1 MNELIKI
8 EKSNVGGDLIETVN
22 ARELHGFLEVGRD
35 FSTWI
40 KRRIEQYG
48 FEEGVDFCSFL
59 SESTGNRSS
68 KGCAFDSPFRG
79 NQTSGRGGDRRSIE
93 YHISIGMAKELAMV
107 ENNDQG
113 RKVRRYFIEC
123 EKRLKQVVN
132 NPLPLLSPKEEDFRV
147 LEFIA
152 NSLRLPDSGKL
163 GMYEKYCKHQAPQLL
178 PALPSYAVDSP
189 TGSTAGSSEPTVP
202 ISNVVEGIMS
212 AAKANKAL
220 DKAGLLEQRF
230 RKSSNGEKAFW
241 SVTEKGLNY
250 GKNITSPHNQRETQP
265 HWYVSKK
272 EDLVNIIKNNMQ

>member
-8 EKSNVGGDLIETVN
+8 EKNSVGGDLIETVN

-68 KGCAFDSPFRG
+68 KGCAFDSPEMG

-113 RKVRRYFIEC
+113 RKVRRYFIDC
-123 EKRLKQVVN
+123 EKRLKQVTN
-132 NPLPLLSPKEEDFRV
+132 QSAPLLSEYEKDLKVIGVIAEVLRV
-147 LEFIA
+147 SE
-152 NSLRLPDSGKL
+152 SSKL
-163 GMYEKYCKHQAPQLL
+163 GMVKTYCEKHVSRVAPL
-178 PALPSYAVDSP
+178 LPSYAVDSP
-189 TGSTAGSSEPTVP
+189 TGSTAGSSEPTMP

>member
-22 ARELHGFLEVGRD
+22 ARELHSFLEVQTRYND
-35 FSTWI
+35 WI
-40 KRRIEQYG
+40 IRRISEYG
-48 FEEGVDFCSFL
+48 FVEESDFYSFL
-59 SESTGNRSS
+59 SESSGGRPS
-68 KGCAFDSPFRG
+68 K
-79 NQTSGRGGDRRSIE
+79 E
-93 YHISIGMAKELAMV
+93 YAISIGMAKELAMV
-107 ENNDQG
+107 ERNEKG
-113 RKVRRYFIEC
+113 RKARQYFIEC
-123 EKRLKQVVN
+123 EKRLKQVTNQPV
-132 NPLPLLSPKEEDFRV
+132 PLLSEYEKDLKVIGVIAEVLRV
-147 LEFIA
+147 SE
-152 NSLRLPDSGKL
+152 SSKL
-163 GMYEKYCKHQAPQLL
+163 GMVKTYCEKHVSRVAPL
-178 PALPSYAVDSP
+178 LPSYAVDSP
-189 TGSTAGSSEPTVP
+189 AGSTAGSIGSSEPTIP

>member
-22 ARELHGFLEVGRD
+22 ARELHSFLEVGRD

-40 KRRIEQYG
+40 KRRIEQY
-48 FEEGVDFCSFL
+48 DFVENINYVVFTNSV
-59 SESTGNRSS
+59 GNAS
-68 KGCAFDSPFRG
+68 DSPRMG

-123 EKRLKQVVN
+123 EKRLNQVVN
-132 NPLPLLSPKEEDFRV
+132 KPVPLLSPKEEDFRV

-189 TGSTAGSSEPTVP
+189 TGSTAGSSEPTMP
-202 ISNVVEGIMS
+202 ISNVVEGIMI

-272 EDLVNIIKNNMQ
+272 EDLVNIIKNSMQ

>member
-8 EKSNVGGDLIETVN
+8 EKNSVGGDLIETVN
-22 ARELHGFLEVGRD
+22 ARELHSFLEVGRD

-40 KRRIEQYG
+40 KRRIGQYG

-68 KGCAFDSPFRG
+68 KECDFDSPIRG

-93 YHISIGMAKELAMV
+93 YHISLDMAKELAMV
-107 ENNDQG
+107 ENNEQG
-113 RKVRRYFIEC
+113 RKARRYFIEC

-132 NPLPLLSPKEEDFRV
+132 QSVPMLSEYEKDLKVIGVIAEVLRV
-147 LEFIA
+147 SE
-152 NSLRLPDSGKL
+152 SSKL
-163 GMYEKYCKHQAPQLL
+163 GMVKTYCEKHVSRVAPL
-178 PALPSYAVDSP
+178 LPSYAVDSP
-189 TGSTAGSSEPTVP
+189 TGSTAGSSEPTMP

-212 AAKANKAL
+212 ATKANKAL

-241 SVTEKGLNY
+241 SVTEKGLSY

>member
-8 EKSNVGGDLIETVN
+8 EKNSVGGDLIETVN
-22 ARELHGFLEVGRD
+22 ARELHSFLEVQTRYND
-35 FSTWI
+35 WI
-40 KRRIEQYG
+40 KNRISEYS
-48 FEEGVDFCSFL
+48 FVEESDFYSFF
-59 SESTGNRSS
+59 SKSS
-68 KGCAFDSPFRG
+68 G
-79 NQTSGRGGDRRSIE
+79 GRPSKE
-93 YHISIGMAKELAMV
+93 YAISIGMAKELAMV
-107 ENNDQG
+107 ERNEKG
-113 RKVRRYFIEC
+113 REARQYFIEC

-132 NPLPLLSPKEEDFRV
+132 QSVSLLSPKEEDFRV
-147 LEFIA
+147 LDFIA

-189 TGSTAGSSEPTVP
+189 TGSTAGSSEPTMP
-202 ISNVVEGIMS
+202 ISNVVEGVMS

>member
-1 MNELIKI
+1 MNDLIKI
-8 EKSNVGGDLIETVN
+8 QPQAIGGQTIETVN
-22 ARELHGFLEVGRD
+22 ARDLHGFLESRQD
-35 FSTWI
+35 FSDWI
-40 KRRIEQYG
+40 KNRIQQYG
-48 FEEGVDFCSFL
+48 FVEGVDYLIHKFMEQL
-59 SESTGNRSS
+59 
-68 KGCAFDSPFRG
+68 P
-79 NQTSGRGGDRRSIE
+79 SGAKQKID
-93 YHISIGMAKELAMV
+93 YYISIDMAKELAMV
-107 ENNDQG
+107 ERSDKG
-113 RKVRRYFIEC
+113 REARRYFIEC

-132 NPLPLLSPKEEDFRV
+132 QSVPMLSEYEKDLKVIGVIAEVLRV
-147 LEFIA
+147 SE
-152 NSLRLPDSGKL
+152 SSKL
-163 GMYEKYCKHQAPQLL
+163 GMVKTYCEKHVSRVAPL
-178 PALPSYAVDSP
+178 LPSYAVDSP
-189 TGSTAGSSEPTVP
+189 TGSTVGSSEPTMP

>member
-22 ARELHGFLEVGRD
+22 ARELHQFLEVGKV
-35 FSTWI
+35 FASWI
-40 KRRIEQYG
+40 KDRIEQYN
-48 FEEGVDFCSFL
+48 FIENIDYGVFPNFGNNL
-59 SESTGNRSS
+59 SGGRPS
-68 KGCAFDSPFRG
+68 K
-79 NQTSGRGGDRRSIE
+79 E
-93 YHISIGMAKELAMV
+93 YAISIDMAKELAMV
-107 ENNDQG
+107 ERSDKG
-113 RKVRRYFIEC
+113 REARRYFIEC

-132 NPLPLLSPKEEDFRV
+132 QSVPMLSEYEKDLKVIGVIAEVLRV
-147 LEFIA
+147 SE
-152 NSLRLPDSGKL
+152 SSKL
-163 GMYEKYCKHQAPQLL
+163 GMVKTYCEKHVSRVAPL
-178 PALPSYAVDSP
+178 LPSYAVDSP
-189 TGSTAGSSEPTVP
+189 TGSTAGSSEPTMP

>member
-22 ARELHGFLEVGRD
+22 ARELHKFLEVGKM
-35 FSTWI
+35 FANWI
-40 KRRIEQYG
+40 KDRIEQYN
-48 FEEGVDFCSFL
+48 FIENIDYGVFA
-59 SESTGNRSS
+59 ETGNNLSGGRPS
-68 KGCAFDSPFRG
+68 K
-79 NQTSGRGGDRRSIE
+79 E
-93 YHISIGMAKELAMV
+93 YAISIDMAKELAMV
-107 ENNDQG
+107 ERSDKG
-113 RKVRRYFIEC
+113 RKARRYFIEC

-132 NPLPLLSPKEEDFRV
+132 QSVPMLSEYEKDLKVIGVIAEVLRV
-147 LEFIA
+147 SE
-152 NSLRLPDSGKL
+152 SSKL
-163 GMYEKYCKHQAPQLL
+163 GMVKTYCEKHVSRVAPL
-178 PALPSYAVDSP
+178 LPSYAVDSP
-189 TGSTAGSSEPTVP
+189 TGSTAGSSEPTMP

-241 SVTEKGLNY
+241 SVTEKGLKY